1 MTNALE
7 LKVALIDRIGRM
19 PAFRNR
25 QVSLAHPGASI
36 EAESV
41 FIAGL
46 SASDR
51 GRALGKAHRREVLTL
66 EVAIVAEVIGDD
78 ADDAESRAWQMFND
92 VEDSI
97 LNDPSLDGKCLFAEI
112 TSFDQRAYAGDQK
125 RACEIT
131 VNVEITADKDLT

>member
-1 MTNALE
+1 MTSALA

-51 GRALGKAHRREVLTL
+51 GRREVLTL